1 MPGKSQN
8 RGRLTAYCH
17 PPTAYSRRSGER
29 RGSPVI
35 LASRARVP
43 ARRGRV
49 NPAARAHVQCL
60 RPAGGVKVS
69 GPRDLRAH
77 PRRVAAKG
85 SEDEKTMGVWA
96 RLKRSLRAVFGGII
110 EKTEDPELILQQT
123 IRDMRDRVP
132 ELNNSVAQV
141 MATEKLLAKNK
152 ERLETQVVD
161 LDSKIR
167 ASGKMGRDDIATA
180 YIGQVQQGQLNLQ
193 KASQQLEHANL
204 ASKQA
209 LKARDNY
216 VLQMQRRTAEA
227 MQLINQSKQAKLQEQ
242 LAQTMESFELGDD
255 ASTSN
260 EMRDKIDRRAAAA
273 EAKMQLGAASV
284 DTQMQDIEREAMDMQ
299 LQDKLLAYKRDMGLL
314 GTGTSAPAPQ
324 ALPAEGE
331 TTSGGQN
338 GTGGGHVS

>member
-1 MPGKSQN
+1 MG
-8 RGRLTAYCH
+8 LW
-17 PPTAYSRRSGER
+17 SR
-29 RGSPVI
+29 V
-35 LASRARVP
+35 
-43 ARRGRV
+43 
-49 NPAARAHVQCL
+49 
-60 RPAGGVKVS
+60 
-69 GPRDLRAH
+69 
-77 PRRVAAKG
+77 
-85 SEDEKTMGVWA
+85 
-96 RLKRSLRAVFGGII
+96 KRSMRALFGGII

-167 ASGKMGRDDIATA
+167 ASVKMGRDDIATA
-180 YIGQVQQGQLNLQ
+180 YIGQLQQAQLDLQ
-193 KASQQLEHANL
+193 KTSQQLEHANN

-242 LAQTMESFELGDD
+242 LAQTMESFQLGDD
-255 ASTSN
+255 ASTFN

-273 EAKMQLGAASV
+273 EAKIQLGAANV
-284 DTQMQDIEREAMDMQ
+284 DTQMQDIEREALDMQ

-314 GTGTSAPAPQ
+314 GAGSSAATPQ
-324 ALPAEGE
+324 AALPAEGE
-331 TTSGGQN
+331 TTGGSQN
-338 GTGGGHVS
+338 GTGGGRTS

>member
-1 MPGKSQN
+1 MG
-8 RGRLTAYCH
+8 LW
-17 PPTAYSRRSGER
+17 SR
-29 RGSPVI
+29 V
-35 LASRARVP
+35 
-43 ARRGRV
+43 
-49 NPAARAHVQCL
+49 
-60 RPAGGVKVS
+60 
-69 GPRDLRAH
+69 
-77 PRRVAAKG
+77 
-85 SEDEKTMGVWA
+85 
-96 RLKRSLRAVFGGII
+96 KRSMRALFGGLV

-141 MATEKLLAKNK
+141 MATEKLLSKSK

-167 ASGKMGRDDIATA
+167 ASVKMGRDDIATA
-180 YIGQVQQGQLNLQ
+180 YIGQLQQAQMDLQ
-193 KASQQLEHANL
+193 KTSQQLEHANL

-255 ASTSN
+255 AGTFN

-299 LQDKLLAYKRDMGLL
+299 LQDKLLIYKREMGLL
-314 GTGTSAPAPQ
+314 PAGSGNTQQ

-331 TTSGGQN
+331 TSSGGQN
-338 GTGGGHVS
+338 GAGVNGSRAG

>member
-1 MPGKSQN
+1 
-8 RGRLTAYCH
+8 
-17 PPTAYSRRSGER
+17 
-29 RGSPVI
+29 
-35 LASRARVP
+35 
-43 ARRGRV
+43 
-49 NPAARAHVQCL
+49 
-60 RPAGGVKVS
+60 
-69 GPRDLRAH
+69 
-77 PRRVAAKG
+77 
-85 SEDEKTMGVWA
+85 MGLWT
-96 RLKRSLRAVFGGII
+96 RMKRSVRALFGGII

-152 ERLETQVVD
+152 ERLETAVVD

-167 ASGKMGRDDIATA
+167 ASVKMGRDDIATA
-180 YIGQVQQGQLNLQ
+180 YIGQLQQAQLDLQ
-193 KASQQLEHANL
+193 KTGQQLEHAGL

-209 LKARDNY
+209 LRARDNY

-242 LAQTMESFELGDD
+242 LAQTMESFQLGDD
-255 ASTSN
+255 ASTFN

-273 EAKMQLGAASV
+273 EAKMQLGAANV
-284 DTQMQDIEREAMDMQ
+284 DTQMQDIEREALDMQ

-314 GTGTSAPAPQ
+314 GAGGTPVPQ

-331 TTSGGQN
+331 TSGGNQN
-338 GTGGGHVS
+338 GAGGNH

>member
-1 MPGKSQN
+1 
-8 RGRLTAYCH
+8 
-17 PPTAYSRRSGER
+17 
-29 RGSPVI
+29 
-35 LASRARVP
+35 
-43 ARRGRV
+43 
-49 NPAARAHVQCL
+49 
-60 RPAGGVKVS
+60 
-69 GPRDLRAH
+69 
-77 PRRVAAKG
+77 
-85 SEDEKTMGVWA
+85 MGLWT
-96 RLKRSLRAVFGGII
+96 RMKRSVRALFGGII

-152 ERLETQVVD
+152 ERLESQVVD

-167 ASGKMGRDDIATA
+167 ASVKMGRDDIATA
-180 YIGQVQQGQLNLQ
+180 YIGQLQQAQVDLG
-193 KASQQLEHANL
+193 KTGQQLEHATA

-242 LAQTMESFELGDD
+242 LAQTMESFQLGDD
-255 ASTSN
+255 ASTFN

-284 DTQMQDIEREAMDMQ
+284 DTQMQEIEREALDMQ

-314 GTGTSAPAPQ
+314 GPATGTAAPK
-324 ALPAEGE
+324 ALPEGE
-331 TTSGGQN
+331 TAAGGNN
-338 GTGGGHVS
+338 GTG